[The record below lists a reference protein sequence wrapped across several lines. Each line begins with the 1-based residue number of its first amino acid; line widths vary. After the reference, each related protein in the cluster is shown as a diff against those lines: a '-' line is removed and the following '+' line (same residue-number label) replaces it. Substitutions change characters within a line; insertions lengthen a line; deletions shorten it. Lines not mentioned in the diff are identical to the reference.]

1 MTRRMSKQ
9 HQNNTLSSPL
19 NLKLLILI
27 QILYRDQILEEF
39 TMPHTHAP
47 APTPPTAA
55 TSSSAHPILYTPDDI
70 AS

>member
-1 MTRRMSKQ
+1 MSKQ

-39 TMPHTHAP
+39 TMPHKHTP
-47 APTPPTAA
+47 ASTPPTAA
-55 TSSSAHPILYTPDDI
+55 AGSSAYPILYTPNNI
-70 AS
+70 TG